1 MPSSPTAGL
10 FQTTVLTVREWL
22 RRFQQ
27 QGLVRPHRASRAPHH
42 QPGKTP
48 ADIEQQVVA
57 LRQQLFTFSAQPF
70 LATFVTRLAGMP
82 GEAASKRAYCARLIG
97 DAGLS
102 DPSLFPAARGNGL
115 WARVG
120 DDQEHAT

>member
-1 MPSSPTAGL
+1 MASSPTPGW

-27 QGLVRPHRASRAPHH
+27 QGPRGLLELFRAPHH

-48 ADIEQQVVA
+48 ADIEQVIA
-57 LRQQLFTFSAQPF
+57 LRQQLFTFSAQLF

-82 GEAASKRAYCARLIG
+82 AGKRHRSALTVLG
-97 DAGLS
+97 
-102 DPSLFPAARGNGL
+102 
-115 WARVG
+115 
-120 DDQEHAT
+120 